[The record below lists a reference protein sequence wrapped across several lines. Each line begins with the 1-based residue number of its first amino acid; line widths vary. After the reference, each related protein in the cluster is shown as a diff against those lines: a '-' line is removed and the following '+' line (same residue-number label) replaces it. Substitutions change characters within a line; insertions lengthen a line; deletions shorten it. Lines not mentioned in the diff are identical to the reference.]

1 MATSG
6 RHLARRN
13 AVQALYQWDMTGQDA
28 ANIDSS
34 FIHDERLTG
43 RYREYFKKLIQQIP
57 HNITSIDDTIGRYAD
72 RAVTR
77 IDPLEKAI
85 LRIGVYELA
94 FEIDVPHS
102 VVVNEAIEI
111 AKLFCADHGYKY
123 VNGVLDKVVKDI
135 PATIEGAEQVESPNS

>member
-28 ANIDSS
+28 SNIKSS
-34 FIHDERLTG
+34 FIHDERLKG
-43 RYREYFKKLIQQIP
+43 RYREYFEKLIKAVP
-57 HNITSIDDTIGRYAD
+57 SNIENIDGVIGTHAD
-72 RAVTR
+72 RPVER
-77 IDPLEKAI
+77 LDPLEKAI
-85 LRIGVYELA
+85 LRTGVYEIL

-111 AKLFCADHGYKY
+111 AKLFCSDGGYKY
-123 VNGVLDKVVKDI
+123 VNGVLDKVVKEHKQ
-135 PATIEGAEQVESPNS
+135 AVS